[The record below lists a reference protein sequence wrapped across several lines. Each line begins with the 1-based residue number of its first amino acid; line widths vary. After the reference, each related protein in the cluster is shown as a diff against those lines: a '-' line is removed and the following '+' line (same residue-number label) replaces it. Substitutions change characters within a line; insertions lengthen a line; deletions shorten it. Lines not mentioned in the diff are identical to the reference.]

1 MHSKINY
8 YLYKKSTTNNMFINA
23 VEKIFDS
30 DDLKKEN
37 LIRYDYVTQTMIA
50 LIENLNI
57 NDDLKWISYDQY
69 IEFNSIVIKK
79 IKGDID
85 SNTEDQLIN
94 LINRLNIEENSEDIT
109 DENKLNNSIESNED
123 ESDNLENT
131 NDLEKENNSFD
142 SNIEIDNLKNIIDLV
157 EINDSIKSSEKKR
170 N

>member
-1 MHSKINY
+1 
-8 YLYKKSTTNNMFINA
+8 MFINA
-23 VEKIFDS
+23 FQKIFVC

-37 LIRYDYVTQTMIA
+37 LIRYDYITQTVIS
-50 LIENLNI
+50 LIENINI
-57 NDDLKWISYDQY
+57 NDNLKWISYEQY
-69 IEFNSIVIKK
+69 IEFNKQVKYIK
-79 IKGDID
+79 
-85 SNTEDQLIN
+85 
-94 LINRLNIEENSEDIT
+94 ENSEDFK
-109 DENKLNNSIESNED
+109 DENKLNNSIESNDD